1 MTIILVEDGKN
12 NSIVYDVMTDVVTVI
27 KTETLFTSFNPLCYN
42 YQLTAVCSSL
52 HKVYV
57 FVCSVS
63 PPMT

>member
-1 MTIILVEDGKN
+1 MGRTIV
-12 NSIVYDVMTDVVTVI
+12 VYDVEMDVVTVI

-42 YQLTAVCSSL
+42 YQLAVCSSL